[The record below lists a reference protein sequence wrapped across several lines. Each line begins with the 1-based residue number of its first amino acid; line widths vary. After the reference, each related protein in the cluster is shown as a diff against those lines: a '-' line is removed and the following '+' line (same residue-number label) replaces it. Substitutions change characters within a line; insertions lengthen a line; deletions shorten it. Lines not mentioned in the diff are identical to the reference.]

1 MPCRLDAFGQVFM
14 NSIDVVSVPGNSVDP
29 EAWDEVLQA
38 VSPEHRFLSH
48 HWYDTWSRT
57 YAANDEDMQPVVY
70 SSTVATADVAARASL
85 FPCVLRHRAGIQ
97 VLSMA
102 GYYYP
107 FRTFLCPPDVKDAA
121 INGFVDAI
129 HDESKV
135 AVVLVGP
142 LQTDDPVCDAL
153 QNAFRRRR
161 WRLCGV
167 DAGAQQVVQLPDSV
181 EAFRASLS
189 RNLRKNHD
197 RRLRSLESAG
207 EFEISYYN
215 DCSAD
220 RWEHAISACA
230 EVESRSW
237 LALDD
242 DGKTRVHGRESFWNS
257 YAAHKDGSQ
266 RLSIWVVSLDGQPIA
281 YSLAIDSGQCRYS
294 ISGQYDEAYKKHG
307 VGIIADMSMFVQSI
321 ESGKTVVNM
330 GDGESDYKR
339 RWGAEPGVD
348 LQSLYIFRP
357 GVIGLLGHTA
367 FRTLERMRHSK
378 WFYRLNRYF

>member
-1 MPCRLDAFGQVFM
+1 M

-70 SSTVATADVAARASL
+70 SSTVATDDVAARASL

-220 RWEHAISACA
+220 RWAHAISASA

-242 DGKTRVHGRESFWNS
+242 DDAQGTIPGR
-257 YAAHKDGSQ
+257 ACD
-266 RLSIWVVSLDGQPIA
+266 R
-281 YSLAIDSGQCRYS
+281 SG
-294 ISGQYDEAYKKHG
+294 
-307 VGIIADMSMFVQSI
+307 ADPA
-321 ESGKTVVNM
+321 
-330 GDGESDYKR
+330 GDGFLSLRQRVNRGELGFVGLRSPAVANGCGRDR
-339 RWGAEPGVD
+339 GGGSGLAGSRAIVCPWGGD
-348 LQSLYIFRP
+348 
-357 GVIGLLGHTA
+357 
-367 FRTLERMRHSK
+367 
-378 WFYRLNRYF
+378 